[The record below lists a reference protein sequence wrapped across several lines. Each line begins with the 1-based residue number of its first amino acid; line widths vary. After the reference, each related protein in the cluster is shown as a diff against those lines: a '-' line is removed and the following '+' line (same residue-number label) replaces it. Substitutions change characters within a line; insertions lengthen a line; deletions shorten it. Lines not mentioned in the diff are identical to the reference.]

1 MRIIEII
8 LRAIRVFAET
18 IYAAFIRF
26 NDDDGWAIASH
37 ISMSGIMAL
46 FPFLI
51 FCTSLAA
58 FFNLGSFPEEAVRL
72 IFDSMP
78 DAVAAPLAEQVRTVL
93 TVPRGDILTFGAAAA
108 LFFASNGVEA
118 LRLGLN
124 RAYRVA
130 SRRNFLL
137 ARLQSI
143 LFVVIAAVAAA
154 TIVFLLVLTP
164 LVLDIAIRHVPALR
178 GHLSTIDNWR
188 LATSSLILTAALLA
202 SHLWLPNGRRK
213 LRQVLPGVAFTAV
226 CWVAA
231 AIAFS
236 IYLRSF
242 ADYVST
248 YAGMASVV
256 IALVFFYLMG
266 VIFLLGAE
274 LNYAI
279 ERRSEA
285 VEIRHRPG
293 GAS

>member
-1 MRIIEII
+1 MRIFS
-8 LRAIRVFAET
+8 AAVFA
-18 IYAAFIRF
+18 ALMRF

-37 ISMSGIMAL
+37 ISMSGILAL

-58 FFNLGSFPEEAVRL
+58 FFNLGSFPQEVVRL

-93 TVPRGDILTFGAAAA
+93 TEPRGDILTFGAAVA

-130 SRRNFLL
+130 SRRNFLM

-143 LFVVIAAVAAA
+143 LFVVVAAIVAA

-164 LVLDIAIRHVPALR
+164 LVLDIARRHIPALQ
-178 GHLSTIDNWR
+178 GHLSAIDNWR
-188 LATSSLILTAALLA
+188 LLVSSSILTAALLA
-202 SHLWLPNGRRK
+202 SHLWLPNGRRG
-213 LRQVLPGVAFTAV
+213 LRQVLPGVVFTVV
-226 CWVAA
+226 CWVGA
-231 AIAFS
+231 AIGFS

-256 IALVFFYLMG
+256 VALIFFYLMG
-266 VIFLLGAE
+266 VIFILGAE
-274 LNYAI
+274 LNYAFQQ
-279 ERRSEA
+279 RSERLKA
-285 VEIRHRPG
+285 RAAEAEKQG
-293 GAS
+293 GDQVLP

>member
-1 MRIIEII
+1 M
-8 LRAIRVFAET
+8 T
-18 IYAAFIRF
+18 RF

-37 ISMSGIMAL
+37 ISMSGILAL

-58 FFNLGSFPEEAVRL
+58 FFNLGSFPEEMVRL

-93 TVPRGDILTFGAAAA
+93 TEPRGDILTFGAAAA

-124 RAYRVA
+124 RAYRA
-130 SRRNFLL
+130 PSRRNFLL

-143 LFVVIAAVAAA
+143 LFVVVAAVASA
-154 TIVFLLVLTP
+154 TVVFLLILTP
-164 LVLDIAIRHVPALR
+164 LVLDIAKRHIPALQ
-178 GHLSTIDNWR
+178 GHLSAIDNWR
-188 LATSSLILTAALLA
+188 LLVSSSILTAALLA
-202 SHLWLPNGRRK
+202 CHLWLPNGRRS
-213 LRQVLPGVAFTAV
+213 LRQILPGVIFTV
-226 CWVAA
+226 VSWVAA
-231 AIAFS
+231 AIGFS
-236 IYLRSF
+236 LYLRSF

-256 IALVFFYLMG
+256 VALVFFYLMG

-274 LNYAI
+274 LNYAF
-279 ERRSEA
+279 EKRSERLKA
-285 VEIRHRPG
+285 RAAEEADNAHERILP
-293 GAS
+293 